1 METKKLQSTLDSFR
15 KYVIQQS
22 RSNLSRTDKNVSKQL
37 YNSINGKFKVSK
49 NSIEG
54 YFEME
59 KYGEFQDKGVKGFRS
74 SSKAPNSP
82 FQFGKS
88 FGSGNGGLTK
98 GIENWVTRRRLQFKD
113 RQTGKFLTY
122 KSTAFIITRSIY
134 AKGIK
139 PSEFFSK
146 PFEAGF
152 KKLPDDL
159 IESYGLDVETFLK
172 YTLKDN
178 GKTN

>member
-22 RSNLSRTDKNVSKQL
+22 RSNLSKTDKNVSKQL
-37 YNSINGKFKVSK
+37 YNSIDGKFKVSK

-59 KYGEFQDKGVKGFRS
+59 QYGIFQDKGVKGKFS

-82 FQFGKS
+82 YK
-88 FGSGNGGLTK
+88 FGSGTGVKGGLTK

-152 KKLPDDL
+152 KKLPDEL
-159 IESYGLDVETFLK
+159 IESYGLDIETFLK